1 MENSSVA
8 LLRDPSFREKML
20 QGFQGTVLGN
30 DCIWILTGWEATAL
44 QDPRG
49 LHRIAGDWVRAQ
61 PLGGGIGELLIS
73 RDGVTA
79 EFLISRD
86 GVTQQ
91 QDSAQPV
98 RVQSFALVC
107 CPGALPAWPREM
119 PQN

>member
-1 MENSSVA
+1 
-8 LLRDPSFREKML
+8 ML

-30 DCIWILTGWEATAL
+30 DCICILTGWEATAL

-61 PLGGGIGELLIS
+61 PLGGGIGELLISRDGVTGELLIS

>member
-1 MENSSVA
+1 
-8 LLRDPSFREKML
+8 ML

-30 DCIWILTGWEATAL
+30 DCICILTGWEATAL

-86 GVTQQ
+86 GSYTAAGLSPACEGAELCPRVLPRG
-91 QDSAQPV
+91 SASLASGDAPELT
-98 RVQSFALVC
+98 S
-107 CPGALPAWPREM
+107 
-119 PQN
+119 